1 VPNESFKVRKML
13 ALFFLADNHKRQAQ
27 AEAGHRR
34 TEEWPAVLF
43 REKTERNAER
53 ALFLE

>member
-1 VPNESFKVRKML
+1 ML